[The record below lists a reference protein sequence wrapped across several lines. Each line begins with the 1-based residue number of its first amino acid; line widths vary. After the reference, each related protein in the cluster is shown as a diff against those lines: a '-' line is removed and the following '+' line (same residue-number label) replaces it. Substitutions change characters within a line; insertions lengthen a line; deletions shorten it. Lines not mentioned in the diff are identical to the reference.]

1 MYNERKAD
9 RRKADRDQQT
19 RQGNRDMST
28 ARWIT
33 VMILFAAIA
42 FGLGILTGM

>member
-9 RRKADRDQQT
+9 RRKADRDM
-19 RQGNRDMST
+19 QGNRDMSK

-33 VMILFAAIA
+33 VMILLAAIA
-42 FGLGILTGM
+42 FGLGMMTGM